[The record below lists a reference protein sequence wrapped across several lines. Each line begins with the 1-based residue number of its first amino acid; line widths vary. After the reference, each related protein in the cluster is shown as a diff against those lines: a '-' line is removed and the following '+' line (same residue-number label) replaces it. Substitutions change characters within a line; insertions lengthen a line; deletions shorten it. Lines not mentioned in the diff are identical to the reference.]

1 MEERNI
7 YYNGRVKIPDEI
19 TEIKDKVVMG
29 LTGRQLLCS
38 VIAAVCAGVS
48 MFLLYSLTPIR
59 GSGWL
64 MLSMVFAAPA
74 LAFGFVTPA
83 GLPLEDWLTIW
94 WSNNMK
100 SAPIRKLV
108 ADNAYEKALAAVK
121 NHESQEA
128 GGKNGKKGK
137 KGRKKAAKKKGRV
150 KSAYVLRK

>member
-19 TEIKDKVVMG
+19 TEIKDKIVMG
-29 LTGRQLLCS
+29 LTARQLLCS

-48 MFLLYSLTPIR
+48 MFLLYTFTPLR

-64 MLSMVFAAPA
+64 MFSMVFAAPA
-74 LAFGFVTPA
+74 LAFGFITPA

-100 SAPIRKLV
+100 SAPIRKLI
-108 ADNAYEKALAAVK
+108 ADNAYEKALAAIK
-121 NHESQEA
+121 AEEMKA
-128 GGKNGKKGK
+128 ANGKKGK
-137 KGRKKAAKKKGRV
+137 KGRKKAAKKKSRT